1 MPGQTGSINPLLA
14 LLPPDQ
20 QQNLLQLGQQQAI
33 GQALT
38 QQGLQPMDTGS
49 NPVGG
54 MAYHVSPLN
63 GVSKLLNTYIGNK
76 LSMNALGQQGQLYGQ
91 AYNNA
96 FGQDQQVPVA
106 QPAPPVTGSADSGA
120 LTGPTAGMNGM

>member
-63 GVSKLLNTYIGNK
+63 GVAKLLNAYIGNK
-76 LSMNALGQQGQLYGQ
+76 LSMNALGQQANLYGQ
-91 AYNNA
+91 IYGGA
-96 FGQDQQVPVA
+96 FGGGQQPQQ
-106 QPAPPVTGSADSGA
+106 QPQAPA
-120 LTGPTAGMNGM
+120 